1 MACLEQNMN
10 TTPPVNT
17 ALRKRRCRPIGP
29 ATWSSLAAF
38 MARERACLSAAR
50 PNSVRIRPTL
60 APVASLQREPGM
72 AATEMRRAA

>member
-1 MACLEQNMN
+1 MN

-29 ATWSSLAAF
+29 ATWFSLAAF

-50 PNSVRIRPTL
+50 PGSPRIRPPL
-60 APVASLQREPGM
+60 ARVAWLSREPGL
-72 AATEMRRAA
+72 AAAKAQEAA